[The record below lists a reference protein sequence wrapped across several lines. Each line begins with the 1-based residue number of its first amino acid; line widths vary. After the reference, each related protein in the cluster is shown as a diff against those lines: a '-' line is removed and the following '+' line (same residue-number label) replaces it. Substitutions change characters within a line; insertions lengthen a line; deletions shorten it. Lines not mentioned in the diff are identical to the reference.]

1 MRRPSSTM
9 RKRCTCADRTGLT
22 SPTLRH
28 GSKVN
33 HPRRPAVLR
42 RGAREPFEPR
52 CHGEHARALQT
63 AGHASLLR
71 YHGGSDRNTPWSRQR
86 HPVREP
92 PAPAARSKAFGSANS
107 FLYSTAALLPCVRA
121 TNSRARG
128 AGTTL
133 ECTDSFGTGNGQQDD
148 KSVMFEPVR
157 RRVDAPS
164 LMWTEK
170 SSRPPR
176 PSSCTRVGASSRT
189 GDIQDGGQAK
199 RVVSTRRGH
208 QQSPYRP
215 TVMRNPA

>member
-1 MRRPSSTM
+1 M

-170 SSRPPR
+170 SSRPPPAVKLHPCR
-176 PSSCTRVGASSRT
+176 RELPHGRHSGWRT
-189 GDIQDGGQAK
+189 GQAG
-199 RVVSTRRGH
+199 RFDSPRAPTISLPSNGH
-208 QQSPYRP
+208 AKPGL
-215 TVMRNPA
+215 TILLW